1 MSRQTAR
8 ESMMKMLFET
18 EFNIDFDTDATLEL
32 IQPQDL
38 TKNDR
43 AFIDSLRDGIFAHL
57 SAIDALIEKYA
68 RGWSLERMAKV
79 DKSILRLAIYEMKY
93 GDTPEAIA
101 INEAVNMARVFSS
114 EESSSFINGIL
125 GAISRAEQEAE

>member
-8 ESMMKMLFET
+8 ESVMRLLFET
-18 EFNIDFDTDATLEL
+18 EFNIDFDTDTTLEL
-32 IQPQDL
+32 MQPLDL

-43 AFIDSLRDGIFAHL
+43 AFMDSLREGIFANL
-57 SAIDALIEKYA
+57 DAVDALIEKYA
-68 RGWSLERMAKV
+68 RDWSLERMAKV

-93 GDTPEAIA
+93 ADTPEAIA